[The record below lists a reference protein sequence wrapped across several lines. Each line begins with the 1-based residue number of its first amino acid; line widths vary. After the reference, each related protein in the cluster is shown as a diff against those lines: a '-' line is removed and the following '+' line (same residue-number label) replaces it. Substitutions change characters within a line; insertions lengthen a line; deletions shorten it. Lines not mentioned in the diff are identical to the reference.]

1 MKFHLIIFFCHVF
14 CFSRAQDSTQIELS
28 EITVTAN
35 INNTE
40 LKDIGRNVVIIDQK
54 TIKESPVKTL
64 DGILQYA
71 LNVDVRSRSSFGV
84 QADISIRGGN
94 FDQTLILVDGVK
106 VNDPQTGHHSLNI
119 PVPFSLIEK
128 IEILQGGASRV
139 FGPSAFAGVV
149 NIITKKVS
157 KNGLSIQAVGGQYNM
172 KNLGLNAGGIFGQNT
187 MGLAFDYLNN
197 DGYAPN
203 TAVNKKTFSGSIGHI
218 YSNGSLDAS
227 VGSLSNHFGASNF
240 YHPKFYNQY
249 EEVEA
254 WLNNLTWKHKFSENF
269 TSVFMA
275 NYRQHLDLYD
285 FDNYRKNNKISSVN
299 FHKTDVID
307 IEWKLK
313 YLSKFGQSAFG
324 TEYRRESVLSNRLGD
339 ELVENVAIEGYEGVF
354 YTKSKSR
361 TNTSFFLEQLK
372 KIGKLSLAF
381 GTLANYNSSFRLA
394 FYPGLDINYL
404 YSKNTSIYG
413 SLNRS
418 LRYPTFTELY
428 LNTATVKANPNLK
441 SEKALNLELG
451 FKYGVAKYS
460 ATYAVFY
467 RKTLDAIDK
476 VKRPELPVPTIENIN
491 NINMFGL
498 EFSQNYTFS
507 EYTKFVEKISFNY
520 AYLRADRKENGFQS
534 FYTLN
539 YLKHKLSFG
548 VFLEPIKNSQ
558 LSVWYNLKSRAGNF
572 QWDNNS
578 PLLVYPAV
586 HLVDLRLSKRFK
598 KIQAFGDIT
607 NLLDKQYFE
616 YGFVALPSRWISI
629 GINADF

>member
-1 MKFHLIIFFCHVF
+1 MKFLFTILFCLVF
-14 CFSRAQDSTQIELS
+14 SFSQAQDSTQIDLS
-28 EITVTAN
+28 ELTVTAN
-35 INNTE
+35 INKTE
-40 LKDIGRNVVIIDQK
+40 LKNVGRNITIIDQK

-119 PVPFSLIEK
+119 PVPFSMIEK

-157 KNGLSIQAVGGQYNM
+157 KNTLSLQAVGGQYNM
-172 KNLGLNAGGIFGQNT
+172 QNLGINAGGVFNQNSI
-187 MGLAFDYLNN
+187 GLAFDYLKN

-203 TAVNKKTFSGSIGHI
+203 TSVNKKTFSGSIGHI
-218 YSNGSLDAS
+218 YNKGSLDFS
-227 VGSLSNHFGASNF
+227 VGNLSNHFGASNF

-254 WLNNLTWKHKFSENF
+254 WLNNLTWKHKFSKNL
-269 TSVFMA
+269 TGVFMA
-275 NYRQHLDLYD
+275 NYRQHHDLYD
-285 FDNYRKNNKISSVN
+285 FDNYRNTEKLSSVN

-307 IEWKLK
+307 IEWKFK
-313 YLSKFGQSAFG
+313 YFSKFGQSAFG
-324 TEYRRESVLSNRLGD
+324 AEYRKESVLSNRLGD
-339 ELVENVAIEGYEGVF
+339 NLGENIAIEGHEGVF
-354 YTKSKSR
+354 YTKAKSR
-361 TNTSFFLEQLK
+361 DNTSFFLEQLK
-372 KIGKLSLAF
+372 NIGKLSLAI
-381 GTLANYNSSFRLA
+381 GTLANYNSSFGLS
-394 FYPGLDINYL
+394 FYPGMDINYL
-404 YSKNTSIYG
+404 YSKNISVYG

-428 LNTATVKANPNLK
+428 LNTATVKADPNLK
-441 SEKALNLELG
+441 PEKALNLELG
-451 FKYGVAKYS
+451 LKYLKERYS

-467 RKTLDAIDK
+467 RKTSDAIDK
-476 VKRPELPVPTIENIN
+476 VKRPEMPVPTIENIN

-498 EFSQNYTFS
+498 ELSQNYAFS
-507 EYTKFVEKISFNY
+507 KDAKFIEKISFNY
-520 AYLRADRKENGFQS
+520 AFLKADRKEEGFQS

-548 VFLEPIKNSQ
+548 VFLEPIKNTQ
-558 LSVWYNLKSRAGNF
+558 LSIWYTLKSRAGNY

-578 PLLVYPAV
+578 PLLAYPEV
-586 HLVDLRLSKRFK
+586 HLVDLRLNKNFK
-598 KIQAFGDIT
+598 KIRAFGDVT
-607 NLLDKQYFE
+607 NLLNKQYFE
-616 YGFVALPSRWISI
+616 YGFVALPGRWISV